1 MGSLFQTGLNFKKPG
16 ADEAAEFHDTY
27 LKLVPEG
34 DIVGTLAAQLES
46 SLPFYRGISEEKSLH
61 RYSQGKWSIR
71 QVLNHIS
78 DTERV
83 MLFRAYWFARSF
95 DSALPGMDQD
105 VAAAAAHA
113 DDFSWESHIGEFR
126 TVRAATLSLLR
137 NLPEAAWSARGMASG
152 NPVSTRALVHIIA
165 GHQLH
170 HEAILR
176 ERYL

>member
-1 MGSLFQTGLNFKKPG
+1 MDLRFAKP
-16 ADEAAEFHDTY
+16 APDEAAAHYNNY

-34 DIVGTLAAQLES
+34 DIVAILASQVER
-46 SLPFYRGISEEKSLH
+46 SLALWRSISEEKSLF
-61 RYSQGKWSIR
+61 RYSEGKWSIR

-83 MLFRAYWFARSF
+83 MLYRAYWFARNFESP
-95 DSALPGMDQD
+95 LPGMDQD

-113 DDFSWESHIGEFR
+113 DDISWEAHIEEFLA
-126 TVRAATLSLLR
+126 VRAATLSLLR
-137 NLPEAAWSARGMASG
+137 NLPAAAWSARGVASG

-165 GHQLH
+165 GHLLH

>member
-1 MGSLFQTGLNFKKPG
+1 MELRFTKP
-16 ADEAAEFHDTY
+16 APDEAAACYNTY

-34 DIVGTLAAQLES
+34 DIIAILES
-46 SLPFYRGISEEKSLH
+46 QMEPSLALWRSISEEKSLY
-61 RYSQGKWSIR
+61 RYAEGKWSIR

-83 MLFRAYWFARSF
+83 MLYRACWCVRTF
-95 DSALPGMDQD
+95 DSPLPGMDQD
-105 VAAAAAHA
+105 VAAIAALADEIGWEAHI
-113 DDFSWESHIGEFR
+113 EEFL
-126 TVRAATLSLLR
+126 TVRAATLSFLR
-137 NLPEAAWSARGMASG
+137 NMPGAAWSTRGVASG

-165 GHQLH
+165 GHLLH